1 MLFPPRHVHL
11 GPLALGFGLLWM
23 AVPLLAQQVGA
34 PPPRHLEAGD
44 LIQIRVFQTP
54 ELDLTT
60 RIGPAG
66 TITMPAAGP
75 VGLAGLSLAAAE
87 RAIAARLRSS
97 GYLLHPQVS
106 ILVKRYA
113 GTPVTVL
120 GAVRQPGL
128 YWVRRD
134 RGLLAVLARAGGLD
148 PGAGEQVLV
157 DQPAAGGQAAET
169 LAVDL
174 NAPDATAAEDIWLR
188 PNALVRVVPPGQLYV
203 GGAVQRPGEFAFP
216 ATGLTLLEAVSM
228 AGGTALGAGKK
239 QTWIVR
245 PEANGRR
252 TTRVVNLGAIEA
264 GRAPDPAL
272 RPFDLVYIPV
282 NTGKKTLIRGLET
295 AVATGAAI
303 VTGVIVFRR

>member
-1 MLFPPRHVHL
+1 MLSPPRHVHL

-23 AVPLLAQQVGA
+23 AVPSLAQQVGA
-34 PPPRHLEAGD
+34 PPPSHLAAGD
-44 LIQIRVFQTP
+44 LIRIRVFQTP

-60 RIGPAG
+60 RIGPGGA
-66 TITMPAAGP
+66 ITMPAAGG
-75 VGLAGLSLAAAE
+75 VELAGLSLAAAE
-87 RAIAARLRSS
+87 QAIAARLQSS
-97 GYLLHPQVS
+97 GYLLHPEVS
-106 ILVKRYA
+106 ILVQRYA

-134 RGLLAVLARAGGLD
+134 RSLLAVLARAGGVD
-148 PGAGEQVLV
+148 TGAGEQVLV
-157 DQPAAGGQAAET
+157 DQPAARGQAAET

-174 NAPDATAAEDIWLR
+174 NDPNATAAEGVRLR
-188 PNALVRVVPPGQLYV
+188 ANTLVRVLPPGQLYV
-203 GGAVQRPGEFAFP
+203 GGAVKRPGGFAFP
-216 ATGLTLLEAVSM
+216 STGLTLLEAVSM

-239 QTWIVR
+239 RTWIVR
-245 PEANGRR
+245 PQPNGSRI
-252 TTRVVNLGAIEA
+252 TQVVDLGAVEA

>member
-1 MLFPPRHVHL
+1 MPRFLRLLLFCLSLPGFSL
-11 GPLALGFGLLWM
+11 GLA
-23 AVPLLAQQVGA
+23 AQQVTA
-34 PPPRHLEAGD
+34 PPPSRLAAGD
-44 LIQIRVFQTP
+44 LIQIHVFHTP

-60 RIGPAG
+60 RIGPGGA
-66 TITMPAAGP
+66 ISMPAAGR
-75 VGLAGLSLAAAE
+75 VRLAGLSVDAGE

-97 GYLLHPQVS
+97 GYLLDPQVT

-113 GTPVTVL
+113 GMPVTVL

-134 RGLLAVLARAGGLD
+134 RGLLAVLARAGGVEA
-148 PGAGEQVLV
+148 GAGEQVLV
-157 DQPAAGGQAAET
+157 RQPGAGSGAAEQT

-174 NAPDATAAEDIWLR
+174 NGPEAAQAAAIRLR
-188 PNALVRVVPPGQLYV
+188 PHALVRVLPPGELYV
-203 GGAVQRPGEFAFP
+203 GGAVKRPGEFPFP

-228 AGGTALGAGKK
+228 AGGTALGASQGR
-239 QTWIVR
+239 TWIVR
-245 PEANGRR
+245 PQADGRR
-252 TTRVVNLGAIEA
+252 LTRIVDLGAVAA

-272 RPFDLVYIPV
+272 HPFDLVYVPV
-282 NTGKKTLIRGLET
+282 STGKKTLIRGLET

>member
-75 VGLAGLSLAAAE
+75 VGLAGLSLAGAE

-174 NAPDATAAEDIWLR
+174 NDPDATAAEDIWLR
-188 PNALVRVVPPGQLYV
+188 PNALV
-203 GGAVQRPGEFAFP
+203 
-216 ATGLTLLEAVSM
+216 
-228 AGGTALGAGKK
+228 
-239 QTWIVR
+239 
-245 PEANGRR
+245 
-252 TTRVVNLGAIEA
+252 
-264 GRAPDPAL
+264 
-272 RPFDLVYIPV
+272 
-282 NTGKKTLIRGLET
+282 
-295 AVATGAAI
+295 
-303 VTGVIVFRR
+303 

>member
-1 MLFPPRHVHL
+1 MSRLFRSLLFYLCLL
-11 GPLALGFGLLWM
+11 GLGLGLA
-23 AVPLLAQQVGA
+23 AQQVT
-34 PPPRHLEAGD
+34 PPPPSRLAAGD

-54 ELDLTT
+54 ELDLTA

-66 TITMPAAGP
+66 AITMPAAGR
-75 VGLAGLSLAAAE
+75 VQLAGRSIGAGE

-97 GYLLHPQVS
+97 GYLLHPQVT
-106 ILVKRYA
+106 ILVQRYA
-113 GTPVTVL
+113 GMPVTVL

-134 RGLLAVLARAGGLD
+134 RGLLAVLARAGGVEA
-148 PGAGEQVLV
+148 GAGEQVLV
-157 DQPAAGGQAAET
+157 RQPAAGGAAAQT

-174 NAPDATAAEDIWLR
+174 NGPEAAQAAAIRLR
-188 PNALVRVVPPGQLYV
+188 PHALVRVLPPGELYV
-203 GGAVQRPGEFAFP
+203 GGAVQRPGEFPFP

-228 AGGTALGAGKK
+228 AGGTALGASQGR
-239 QTWIVR
+239 TWIVR
-245 PEANGRR
+245 PQAGGRR
-252 TTRVVNLGAIEA
+252 LTRIVDLGAVQA
-264 GRAPDPAL
+264 GRAPDPQL
-272 RPFDLVYIPV
+272 QPFDLVYVPV